1 MSVRWKSPLIE
12 AVFER
17 GSSSVDVISILNIG
31 LCQTASQSY
40 LTFSPDSS
48 SRFVSE
54 ESLSLIVEA
63 NIVMIGLLGTVRHS
77 RPL

>member
-1 MSVRWKSPLIE
+1 MSIRRKSPFIE

-17 GSSSVDVISILNIG
+17 GSSSVDVISILDIRI
-31 LCQTASQSY
+31 CQTASQSY

-48 SRFVSE
+48 SGFVSE

-63 NIVMIGLLGTVRHS
+63 NIVMVGLLSTV
-77 RPL
+77 